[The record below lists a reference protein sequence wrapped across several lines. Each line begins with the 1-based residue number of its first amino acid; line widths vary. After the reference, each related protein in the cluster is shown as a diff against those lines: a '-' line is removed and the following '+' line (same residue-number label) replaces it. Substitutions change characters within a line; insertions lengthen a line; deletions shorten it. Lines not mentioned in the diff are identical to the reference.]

1 MACNF
6 RFACQLVAGLYQIY
20 SIISFVFYLCTFAS
34 PNFVVLVNLAI
45 LSSSQTNRLMYVIA
59 QICFWCTYLW
69 SATVLHLAMNWNK
82 FMLSWPFLTWCV
94 TNIIWETILIGLKIA
109 FFEDIKTLGVIF
121 WKVFNISIACAS
133 IVICFRLFM
142 SASDIKTDD
151 SNASSIPPHEETEPI
166 EIELDR
172 S

>member
-1 MACNF
+1 MNDM
-6 RFACQLVAGLYQIY
+6 GLPY
-20 SIISFVFYLCTFAS
+20 
-34 PNFVVLVNLAI
+34 PNGDCDPI
-45 LSSSQTNRLMYVIA
+45 VIA

-94 TNIIWETILIGLKIA
+94 TNIVQEIILIGLKIA